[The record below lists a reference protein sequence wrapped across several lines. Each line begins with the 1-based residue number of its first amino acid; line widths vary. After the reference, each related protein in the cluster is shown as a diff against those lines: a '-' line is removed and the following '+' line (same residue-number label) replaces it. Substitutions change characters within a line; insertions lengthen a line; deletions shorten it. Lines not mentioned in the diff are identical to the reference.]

1 MCIGFCFVSAQF
13 LVNTIFNRYWYN
25 FIMKKKWRMYNPV
38 QYQLYYIRTKENW
51 FVKYEEYTFF
61 FFIIMLCV
69 CVFSC
74 VHVCVRVY
82 LMCKQWKSVMLALC
96 EFRSKRNQIL
106 PDFQNNHNFARRKA
120 IRLHTRRDLLLERI
134 QALPGRL
141 AFVFML
147 MSAASATSIHFLRQT
162 KTPKINPWL
171 YITLLK
177 SSFVYLVFIIPRRCS

>member
-1 MCIGFCFVSAQF
+1 
-13 LVNTIFNRYWYN
+13 
-25 FIMKKKWRMYNPV
+25 
-38 QYQLYYIRTKENW
+38 
-51 FVKYEEYTFF
+51 
-61 FFIIMLCV
+61 
-69 CVFSC
+69 
-74 VHVCVRVY
+74 
-82 LMCKQWKSVMLALC
+82 MLALY

-106 PDFQNNHNFARRKA
+106 PDFQNNHNFARHKA